1 MTDSLVPADEPDEVA
16 ELQARV
22 AELEDQWRRAVADF
36 DNLRK
41 RVARESEQHR
51 EAERARVASEWLPI
65 LDNLDLAL
73 EHAGE
78 NPEAVIEGIRAVR
91 EQALALLD
99 RLGFPRQAEVGEPFD
114 PARHEAVAVASNP
127 DVPSGTVLQVVRPGY
142 GTGARQLRPAA
153 VIVAKGE

>member
-1 MTDSLVPADEPDEVA
+1 
-16 ELQARV
+16 
-22 AELEDQWRRAVADF
+22 
-36 DNLRK
+36 
-41 RVARESEQHR
+41 
-51 EAERARVASEWLPI
+51 LPI